1 VNLVSDD
8 ILDTEA
14 FKKWRPDLVD
24 AEFILEEGVYFCGS
38 EVEKMSKSLHNVI
51 NPDDLIET
59 YGADTLRLYEMFL
72 GPLEQS
78 KPWDT
83 KGIEGVFRFIRKFWR
98 LYHDRENEFFVSD
111 EEPSSAELKILH
123 KTIRK
128 TREDIERF
136 SFNTAVSSFMICVND
151 LSDLKCS
158 KRVILEPLCILV
170 SSYAPHLAEELWQK
184 LGHSGSISNAT
195 FPLFDEKFV
204 AEDTFRYPVS
214 FNGKMRFQL
223 ELPVELSSGEVEK
236 IVLEAEE
243 SQKWLQGNTP
253 KKIIF
258 VPKKII
264 NIVI

>member
-1 VNLVSDD
+1 
-8 ILDTEA
+8 
-14 FKKWRPDLVD
+14 
-24 AEFILEEGVYFCGS
+24 
-38 EVEKMSKSLHNVI
+38 LHNVI
-51 NPDDLIET
+51 NPDDLIES

-98 LYHDRENEFFVSD
+98 LYHDHENEFFISE
-111 EEPSSAELKILH
+111 EEPSAGELKILH

-136 SFNTAVSSFMICVND
+136 SFNTTVSSFMICVNE
-151 LSDLKCS
+151 LSDIKCS
-158 KRVILEPLCILV
+158 KRAILEPLCILV
-170 SSYAPHLAEELWQK
+170 SPYAPHLTEELWEK
-184 LGHSGSISNAT
+184 LGHTVSITHAT
-195 FPLFDEKFV
+195 FPLFLEEFV
-204 AEDTFRYPVS
+204 TENTFHYPVS
-214 FNGKMRFQL
+214 FNGKMRFQI
-223 ELPVELSSGEVEK
+223 ELSLDLSSAEVEK
-236 IVLEAEE
+236 LVLQAEE

-253 KKIIF
+253 KKIIY